1 MGSGFKT
8 FTAGSVLTASDV
20 NNYLME
26 QSVMVFSSSAARSS
40 AISSPEVGMTTYLTD
55 TGSLEVYYGATT
67 GWRPPWARPWGLVPV
82 TSGANPDVVTA
93 NQNFTSA
100 TVTDITGLTATFTAV
115 ANRNYRVTIV
125 TNFLSSGI
133 GDIAQV
139 LITDSANAVKIQ
151 SAVNCQNGLFGVSCI
166 ATGVITLS
174 AGSTT
179 LKGRACRQSGS
190 GTVTMVAGSVYPT
203 ELSIEDIGPAAAPP
217 AS

>member
-1 MGSGFKT
+1 MGGYKT
-8 FTAGSVLTASDV
+8 WAALEEVTAADMNTYVRDNTVPQFASA
-20 NNYLME
+20 
-26 QSVMVFSSSAARSS
+26 AARSA
-40 AISSPEVGMTTYLTD
+40 AIAAPVVGTMSYLTD

-67 GWRPPWARPWGLVPV
+67 GWRPPWARPWGIVPV
-82 TSGANPDVVTA
+82 TSGANPDSVTG

-100 TVTDITGLTATFTAV
+100 TVADITGLTATFTAV

-190 GTVTMVAGSVYPT
+190 GTVTLVAGSVYPT
-203 ELSIEDIGPAAAPP
+203 QLTIEDIGPTGNAPG
-217 AS
+217 S